1 MNILCIC
8 SYFKGIPFIIQ
19 QSLLGN
25 RVFLITAE
33 KRKHEEWPWSHITET
48 FYLPDEDNSAQ
59 NLDLLKKGFGWLLQ
73 TEKIDVIVAL
83 DDFDVEK
90 AAFLRSAFQIE
101 GMDIHTAQLFRDKL
115 AMRINA
121 EKKGI
126 SIPRFCP
133 LFNDRAIHQF
143 MQEVKGPWIIKPR
156 SQAST
161 TGIRKVH
168 SFNEVALFL
177 QDKGESSIDYLLE
190 EFIPGHV
197 FHCDTLSF
205 RGEIVF
211 EKTSRYLE
219 TPLKVAHEG
228 GIFKT
233 ITLPEYTQ
241 DNKEILEINRHL
253 LQSFNLKNGASHS
266 EFIKADT
273 DGKIYFLET
282 SARVGGAHIAEL
294 LEAATGINIWKEW
307 ANIESAV
314 FKNELYLAPEK
325 KSFFAGLVIS
335 LAKTKHPDIS
345 DLPDDH
351 LYWTLKKDF
360 HIGMVFRSELFEEII
375 AVMEKITPIIKEKF
389 HAFAPT
395 PEKPTD

>member
-126 SIPRFCP
+126 SYFYRIKENPA
-133 LFNDRAIHQF
+133 L
-143 MQEVKGPWIIKPR
+143 IIYWR
-156 SQAST
+156 
-161 TGIRKVH
+161 
-168 SFNEVALFL
+168 NLFL
-177 QDKGESSIDYLLE
+177 VMFFIVIPYPSGE
-190 EFIPGHV
+190 
-197 FHCDTLSF
+197 
-205 RGEIVF
+205 
-211 EKTSRYLE
+211 K
-219 TPLKVAHEG
+219 
-228 GIFKT
+228 
-233 ITLPEYTQ
+233 
-241 DNKEILEINRHL
+241 
-253 LQSFNLKNGASHS
+253 
-266 EFIKADT
+266 
-273 DGKIYFLET
+273 
-282 SARVGGAHIAEL
+282 
-294 LEAATGINIWKEW
+294 
-307 ANIESAV
+307 
-314 FKNELYLAPEK
+314 
-325 KSFFAGLVIS
+325 
-335 LAKTKHPDIS
+335 
-345 DLPDDH
+345 
-351 LYWTLKKDF
+351 
-360 HIGMVFRSELFEEII
+360 
-375 AVMEKITPIIKEKF
+375 
-389 HAFAPT
+389 
-395 PEKPTD
+395 

>member
-19 QSLLGN
+19 QAQLGN
-25 RVFLITAE
+25 RVFLITCE
-33 KRKHEEWPWSHITET
+33 KRKHEEWPWAHIAET
-48 FYLPDEDNSAQ
+48 YYLPDEENTTE
-59 NLDLLKKGFGWLLQ
+59 NLALLKKGFGWLLQ
-73 TEKIDVIVAL
+73 TENIDVIVAL

-90 AAFLRSAFQIE
+90 AAFLRSSFQIE

-115 AMRINA
+115 AMRKNA
-121 EKKGI
+121 LKNGI
-126 SIPRFCP
+126 PVPRFCP
-133 LFNDRAIHQF
+133 LFNDKAVYQF
-143 MQEVKGPWIIKPR
+143 MKEVEGPWIIKPR

-161 TGIRKVH
+161 TGIRKVL
-168 SFNEVALFL
+168 SFDEVALFL
-177 QDKGESSIDYLLE
+177 QDKGESRVDYLLE

-197 FHCDTLSF
+197 FHCDTLSYNSD
-205 RGEIVF
+205 IVF

-233 ITLPEYTQ
+233 ITLPEYSL
-241 DNKEILEINRHL
+241 DNQEILAMNRKL
-253 LQSFNLKNGASHS
+253 LQSFQLKNGASHS
-266 EFIKADT
+266 EFIKADKT
-273 DGKIYFLET
+273 GKIYFLET

-294 LEAATGINIWKEW
+294 LEAATGIDIWKEW
-307 ANIESAV
+307 ANIENAV
-314 FKNELYLAPEK
+314 FNNEHYSAPEP

-335 LAKTKHPDIS
+335 LAKIKHPDIS
-345 DLPDDH
+345 ELPAEH

-375 AVMEKITPIIKEKF
+375 AIMEKITPIIKEKF
-389 HAFAPT
+389 HASAPT